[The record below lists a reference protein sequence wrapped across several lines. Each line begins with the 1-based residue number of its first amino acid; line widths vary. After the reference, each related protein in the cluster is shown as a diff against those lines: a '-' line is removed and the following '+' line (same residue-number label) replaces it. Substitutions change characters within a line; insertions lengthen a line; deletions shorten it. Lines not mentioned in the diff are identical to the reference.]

1 MSDEYLTLDE
11 FKKFKTEYNN
21 MVSRLARVDAVDER
35 ILELQN
41 AIKDIEKVNSS
52 QSSRANSFSTEIAG
66 LVGMVTQMTAFCK
79 ETLEYFK
86 QVSERQPVVVS
97 KTIKDNTT
105 QPTKATE
112 KTEGTTFTPNS
123 YMPSVKGIIE
133 TLPQVKEVPTSSGP
147 KQITEFDLKVGDE
160 VAKIALWEN
169 TGKEVV
175 FKKIGDKLTLTA
187 MSVKTPYEGKHQLSS
202 TRKTMVK

>member
-66 LVGMVTQMTAFCK
+66 LVGMVTQTIEYCK

-97 KTIKDNTT
+97 KKVIDNTK
-105 QPTKATE
+105 PTPTE

-160 VAKIALWEN
+160 VVKVALWED